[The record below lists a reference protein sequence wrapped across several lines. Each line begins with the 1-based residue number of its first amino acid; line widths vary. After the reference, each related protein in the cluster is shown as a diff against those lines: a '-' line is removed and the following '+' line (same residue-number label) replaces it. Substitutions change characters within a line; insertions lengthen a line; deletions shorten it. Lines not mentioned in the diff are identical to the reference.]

1 MLDREK
7 KKRISWKL
15 RLDDYVES
23 PFSSFR
29 DSSIDVIVQSRA
41 LTRSLPA
48 DIRISS
54 EANFT
59 LFSLEGKL
67 AENIRDIESIKIILN
82 FEPE

>member
-1 MLDREK
+1 MLDRKK
-7 KKRISWKL
+7 KKRMSWKL
-15 RLDDYVES
+15 RLDGYVES
-23 PFSSFR
+23 PFS

-59 LFSLEGKL
+59 LFSLEGK
-67 AENIRDIESIKIILN
+67 
-82 FEPE
+82 